1 MFKNSKKRSSISLG
15 SLSVIALIIFVSCK
29 EERKQE
35 TSGNEVSINEK
46 LDIKVESNPEWTN
59 VFKRDSGW
67 FGGDGIFAIPYSG
80 LDSKEKDSILFL
92 FSDTMIGEIKEDSL
106 QPGYTMVNNSIAFY
120 TKGKE
125 PSSTKFHLATDDK
138 KKHTSFFMPDSENKD
153 GNKEYYWLG
162 DGFVNP
168 EKDDNLYV
176 FSYRIRNTNTDDL
189 LPFEEVGNDLLVIE
203 NKHDL
208 PLKPNRQLKLPF
220 YDFATDSIKTSFGVG
235 IYTENVDGMPF
246 AYIYGVRGQS
256 KELVVARVSADKI
269 EDFDSWEFKAE
280 DSWTKEVAQMQT
292 LTDSVSNELSVS
304 KLSNDQ
310 YALVYQEGGIYPKI
324 YMRRAETP
332 YGPFGK
338 KQLIWD
344 TTTEVNDPDLF
355 TYNAKAHPAISGQ
368 DELLVSYNVNSFKFF
383 DIIESKPNLYRPRFV
398 KITFNTSNKK

>member
-1 MFKNSKKRSSISLG
+1 MKILKSTY
-15 SLSVIALIIFVSCK
+15 LIFVLMIVSCK
-29 EERKQE
+29 EKNVE
-35 TSGNEVSINEK
+35 TDSLKSGALSIQEK
-46 LDIKVESNPEWTN
+46 LDIHVEAAPEWSN

-80 LDSKEKDSILFL
+80 IDSKESDTILFL

-106 QPGYTMVNNSIAFY
+106 QPGYTMVNNSVAFFN
-120 TKGKE
+120 KGKN
-125 PSSTKFHLATDDK
+125 PNSTEFHLATNEENEN
-138 KKHTSFFMPDSENKD
+138 TAFFKPDSNSE
-153 GNKEYYWLG
+153 EYYWLG

-168 EKDDNLYV
+168 ERNDNLYV
-176 FSYRIRNTNTDDL
+176 FSYRIRNTHTDDL

-235 IYTENVDGMPF
+235 IYTEEVDGMPF
-246 AYIYGVRGQS
+246 AYIYGVRGQN
-256 KELVVARVSADKI
+256 KELVVARVSADRI

-304 KLSNDQ
+304 KLSNGQ
-310 YALVYQEGGIYPKI
+310 YALIYQEGGIYPKI
-324 YMRRAETP
+324 YMRRSETP

-344 TTTEVNDPDLF
+344 TTTEVKDPDLF

-398 KITFNTSNKK
+398 KITFNTANKK

>member
-1 MFKNSKKRSSISLG
+1 MKILKSTY
-15 SLSVIALIIFVSCK
+15 LIFVLLIVSCK
-29 EERKQE
+29 EKNVE
-35 TSGNEVSINEK
+35 TDSLKSEALSIQEK
-46 LDIKVESNPEWTN
+46 LDIHVEAAPEWSN

-80 LDSKEKDSILFL
+80 IDTKESDTILFL

-106 QPGYTMVNNSIAFY
+106 QPGYTMVNNSVAFFN
-120 TKGKE
+120 KGKN
-125 PSSTKFHLATDDK
+125 PNSTEFHLATNEENEN
-138 KKHTSFFMPDSENKD
+138 TAFFKPDSNSE
-153 GNKEYYWLG
+153 EYYWLG

-168 EKDDNLYV
+168 ERNDNLYV
-176 FSYRIRNTNTDDL
+176 FSYRIRNTHTDDL

-203 NKHDL
+203 NKHKL

-220 YDFATDSIKTSFGVG
+220 YDFTTDSIKTSFGVG
-235 IYTENVDGMPF
+235 IYTEEVDGMPF
-246 AYIYGVRGQS
+246 AYIYGVRGQN

-269 EDFDSWEFKAE
+269 EDFDSWEFKAD

-304 KLSNDQ
+304 KLSNGQ

-324 YMRRAETP
+324 YMRRSETP

-344 TTTEVNDPDLF
+344 TTTEVKDPDLF
-355 TYNAKAHPAISGQ
+355 TYNAKAHPAISAQ

-398 KITFNTSNKK
+398 KITFNTANKK